1 MVIIDYFSRYKEV
14 EILRKITA
22 QETAERLERI
32 FVRLGYPRT
41 ITLDNG
47 RQFVS
52 REFEEFFNRR
62 GIILNRTTPYWP
74 QENGLVER
82 QNRSSMKRLKISQAL
97 NRDWK
102 KDLNDYLTMYYSTPH
117 CTTSKTPSEL
127 MSGRNIRTKLP
138 SLRDLSS
145 SVPSTEY
152 RDKDQQAK

>member
-1 MVIIDYFSRYKEV
+1 
-14 EILRKITA
+14 
-22 QETAERLERI
+22 
-32 FVRLGYPRT
+32 
-41 ITLDNG
+41 
-47 RQFVS
+47 
-52 REFEEFFNRR
+52 
-62 GIILNRTTPYWP
+62 
-74 QENGLVER
+74 
-82 QNRSSMKRLKISQAL
+82 MKRLKISQAL

-152 RDKDQQAK
+152 RDKDQQAKEKSRVAEDQRRRAKTSDLTVGDKVLMKNVLPGNKLTPTFGSSVMTVTARDGSRVTVQNDETCKSYDRNVSHLKKIVGPSLEEKE